1 MTTTPTS
8 STGSRRYARF
18 LGLAVAIVF
27 GLCAVGLLPTRRLA
41 GAEGTT
47 AMVAGCAIGLLSA
60 ALAGW
65 LLIVVGAETPEARMQ
80 RGFLAMI
87 VRLVVVVVLGI
98 AAVLSG
104 EFARAPLLFWMA
116 TAYVALLPL
125 EVRLAIL

>member
-1 MTTTPTS
+1 VAATTS

-18 LGLAVAIVF
+18 LGQAAAIVI
-27 GLCAVGLLPTRRLA
+27 GLCVVGWLPTQRLA
-41 GAEGTT
+41 GPRAVS
-47 AMVAGCAIGLLSA
+47 AMVAGCVISLLSA

-65 LLIVVGAETPEARMQ
+65 LLIVVSGDTPQARMQ

-87 VRLVVVVVLGI
+87 VRVAVVLVLGI
-98 AAVLSG
+98 AAALSG
-104 EFARAPLLFWMA
+104 EFARSPLLFWMA

>member
-1 MTTTPTS
+1 LS
-8 STGSRRYARF
+8 AGSRRYSRF
-18 LGLAVAIVF
+18 LVLAVAIVL
-27 GLCAVGLLPTRRLA
+27 GLSAVGLLPTRRLA
-41 GAEGTT
+41 GAGGTR
-47 AMVAGCAIGLLSA
+47 AMVVGCAISLLSA

-65 LLIVVGAETPEARMQ
+65 LLIVVGAETPEARMR

-87 VRLVVVVVLGI
+87 VRLAVVVVLGI

-104 EFARAPLLFWMA
+104 EFARTPLLFWMA